1 MSARVSLARLREVR
15 LEVRATYDSE
25 FEPTTAA
32 RMARNDAIFR
42 DANERIRA
50 AAEDHDLAQGPI
62 PFICECADPG
72 CHALVRLT
80 LTDYRQLREN
90 PRYFV
95 NVRGHE
101 AGKSNV
107 EVVAQGDG
115 FVVIEK
121 LGEAGEI
128 AERLAGGSSE
138 LVAPRGDEEG
148 STGG

>member
-1 MSARVSLARLREVR
+1 VT
-15 LEVRATYDSE
+15 ATYDSK

-32 RMARNDAIFR
+32 RMARNDAVFR

-50 AAEDHDLAQGPI
+50 AAEEHDLGRGPI

-72 CHALVRLT
+72 CRAIVMLT
-80 LTDYRQLREN
+80 LAEYRRVREN

-101 AGKSNV
+101 ADEGNV
-107 EVVAQGDG
+107 EVVENGDG
-115 FVVIEK
+115 FVVVEK
-121 LGEAGEI
+121 LGEAGEV
-128 AERLAGGSSE
+128 AERLAGGGGE
-138 LVAPRGDEEG
+138 LVVPRADEEG